1 MSGLMLGG
9 INFNIWIFRKTEFW
23 KLCCI
28 SSLKVQIPVKS
39 KTFLCIAVRKMV
51 KIFKNYIKIPKKIA
65 VAKQAAAISVFCLF
79 KIQIS
84 HLFHK
89 KGWKNFGEFHTNSN
103 VLVIKNQV
111 TKKTAAR
118 ESRCRSLYLKIL
130 HNKGSSKW
138 QFNNTVLWFLNQEF
152 YQHGTKFSKL

>member
-39 KTFLCIAVRKMV
+39 KTFLSIAVRMTA
-51 KIFKNYIKIPKKIA
+51 KIFKNNIKIPKKIA
-65 VAKQAAAISVFCLF
+65 VAKQAAAIPVFCLF

-84 HLFHK
+84 HLFHI
-89 KGWKNFGEFHTNSN
+89 KGWKNFVEFRINSK
-103 VLVIKNQV
+103 VLVIKNQE

-118 ESRCRSLYLKIL
+118 EFSLPFPLPI
-130 HNKGSSKW
+130 N
-138 QFNNTVLWFLNQEF
+138 FT
-152 YQHGTKFSKL
+152 